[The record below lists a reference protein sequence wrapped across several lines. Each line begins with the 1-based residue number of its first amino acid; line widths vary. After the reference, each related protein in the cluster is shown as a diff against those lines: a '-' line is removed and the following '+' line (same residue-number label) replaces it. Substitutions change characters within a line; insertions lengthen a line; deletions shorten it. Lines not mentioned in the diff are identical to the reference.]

1 MFGNSAVTFAG
12 AIYISVVSMLIV
24 FFILFLI
31 SFMLSFFKYFSNFEG
46 KNEDNKKTND
56 NRILEKSEKLSS
68 EKELDK
74 SDLKTIDNEKKFSM
88 EKIKDETMMAA
99 MMAALIEAVGD
110 NKNSRIKIRSI
121 REIK

>member
-1 MFGNSAVTFAG
+1 MKSILFGNLAVTFTDAV
-12 AIYISVVSMLIV
+12 YISIVSMLIV

-46 KNEDNKKTND
+46 RSKDSKKTND
-56 NRILEKSEKLSS
+56 NKVMKKTEKLSN
-68 EKELDK
+68 EGKLDK
-74 SDLKTIDNEKKFSM
+74 KETFNM

-99 MMAALIEAVGD
+99 MMAALIEAAGD
-110 NKNSRIKIRSI
+110 NKNSRIKIRNI

>member
-1 MFGNSAVTFAG
+1 MKSILFGNLAVTFTDAV
-12 AIYISVVSMLIV
+12 YISVVSMLIV

-46 KNEDNKKTND
+46 ENEDNKKTND
-56 NRILEKSEKLSS
+56 NKILEKLEKLSS
-68 EKELDK
+68 ENELDK
-74 SDLKTIDNEKKFSM
+74 REKFSM

-99 MMAALIEAVGD
+99 MMAALIEEAGD
-110 NKNSRIKIRSI
+110 NKNSRIKIRNI